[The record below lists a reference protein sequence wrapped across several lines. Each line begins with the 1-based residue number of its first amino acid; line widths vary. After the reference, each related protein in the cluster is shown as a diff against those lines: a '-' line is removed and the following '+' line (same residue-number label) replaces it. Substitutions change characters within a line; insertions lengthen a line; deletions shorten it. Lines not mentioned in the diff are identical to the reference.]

1 MKFSDFQNFEQVI
14 AKYPLHVQQEEF
26 LPEASV
32 ELPNWFREN
41 LRFSL
46 DMKSV
51 GESEVFFRENFI
63 FPFLQ
68 QAWKRHQRLKLW
80 ANKPLALNG
89 ELAGEPDYLISARIE
104 GVVNKLI
111 NKPLLAVA
119 EAKKEDFEKGWAQ
132 CLAEMI
138 ACQRLNQNEAVVI
151 YGIVSTGLVWEFG
164 KLAGNVFAKHPL
176 AYSISE
182 PEKVMG
188 LIDFVFS
195 ECEKEIARS

>member
-1 MKFSDFQNFEQVI
+1 MKFSDFQSFEQVL
-14 AKYPLHVQQEEF
+14 AKYPLNVQQEEF
-26 LPEASV
+26 LPEVKS
-32 ELPNWFREN
+32 ELPALFLEN

-46 DMKSV
+46 KMRTV
-51 GESEVFFRENFI
+51 GEGEVFFRENFI

-80 ANKPLALNG
+80 ANKPLALDG
-89 ELAGEPDYLISARIE
+89 ELIGEPDYLISARIE
-104 GVVNKLI
+104 GVVSKLI

-138 ACQRLNQNEAVVI
+138 ACQKLNPNDEVVI

-164 KLAGNVFAKHPL
+164 KLTGNVFNRHPS
-176 AYSISE
+176 AYSINE
-182 PEKVMG
+182 PEKVLG
-188 LIDFVFS
+188 LIDFVFG
-195 ECEKEIARS
+195 ECEKQLE

>member
-1 MKFSDFQNFEQVI
+1 MKFSDFQSFEQVL
-14 AKYPLHVQQEEF
+14 AKYPLHVKEEQF
-26 LPEASV
+26 LPATKIK
-32 ELPNWFREN
+32 LPSWFREN
-41 LRFSL
+41 MRFSL
-46 DMKSV
+46 DMKAV
-51 GESEVFFRENFI
+51 GEGEVFFRENFI

-80 ANKPLALNG
+80 ANKSLALDG
-89 ELAGEPDYLISARIE
+89 ELVGEPDYLISARIE
-104 GVVNKLI
+104 GVVSKLI

-138 ACQRLNQNEAVVI
+138 ACQKLNHNEEAVV

-164 KLAGNVFAKHPL
+164 KLAGNVFTRHPL

-188 LIDFVFS
+188 LIDFVFG
-195 ECEKEIARS
+195 ECEKQLG

>member
-1 MKFSDFQNFEQVI
+1 MKFSDFHSFEQVL
-14 AKYPLHVQQEEF
+14 AKYPLNVQQDEF
-26 LPEASV
+26 LPEVKS
-32 ELPNWFREN
+32 ELPALFLEN

-46 DMKSV
+46 KMKTV
-51 GESEVFFRENFI
+51 GEGEVFFRENFI

-80 ANKPLALNG
+80 ANKPLALDG

-111 NKPLLAVA
+111 NTPLLAVA
-119 EAKKEDFEKGWAQ
+119 EAKKDDFEKGWAQ
-132 CLAEMI
+132 CLVEMI
-138 ACQRLNQNEAVVI
+138 ACQKLNQNEKVII

-164 KLAGNVFAKHPL
+164 KLAGNVFTKHPL

-182 PEKVMG
+182 PEKVLG
-188 LIDFVFS
+188 LIDYVFA
-195 ECEKEIARS
+195 ECEKQLS